1 LVEFFWCYGSVVVRT
16 ANTEQELLK
25 LWKGLFYC
33 MWMSDK
39 PLVQDD
45 LARSTFARLVAL
57 LNPLHF
63 QNAMD
68 ANYLLLAFF
77 SSENFV
83 TNQKLRAF
91 FLCGLLFFLPQS
103 SLGLC
108 TASKK
113 MLQLWPS
120 SQHSTKLWIGNG
132 KGLTGYALTSSTTW
146 SPSSLTRGWC
156 EHRYEIQ
163 R

>member
-1 LVEFFWCYGSVVVRT
+1 VRS

-45 LARSTFARLVAL
+45 LARSTFARLLAL
-57 LNPLHF
+57 LKSPHR
-63 QNAMD
+63 QNAID
-68 ANYLLLAFF
+68 ANYLLLPFF
-77 SSENFV
+77 SSEIIV
-83 TNQKLRAF
+83 TNQKLRTF
-91 FLCGLLFFLPQS
+91 FLCGGLLFFLPQS

-113 MLQLWPS
+113 MLQLWPL

-146 SPSSLTRGWC
+146 SLSSLTRVWC
-156 EHRYEIQ
+156 EHRHVIQ